1 MWDQKEPGSNYWP
14 GMCTARKNALPM
26 EQGTKNFNGLL
37 HSSEGKK
44 KKITFSLW
52 KRSWKRSVSTPQK
65 LSNFLLRI

>member
-44 KKITFSLW
+44 KKNHLFFMEEVLEEIS
-52 KRSWKRSVSTPQK
+52 
-65 LSNFLLRI
+65 